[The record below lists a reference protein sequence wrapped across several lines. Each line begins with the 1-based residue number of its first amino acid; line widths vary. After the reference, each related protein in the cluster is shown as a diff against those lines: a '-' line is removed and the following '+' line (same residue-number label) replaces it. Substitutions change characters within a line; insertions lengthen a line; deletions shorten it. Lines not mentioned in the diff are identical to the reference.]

1 MFTWTKPAIAERAKT
16 VGKILK
22 KYIPDPQIPLDHK
35 DNFTFMVA
43 VILSAQC
50 TDKRV
55 NLTTPILF
63 KRASTPK
70 QFAAMDENEL
80 RDIIRPCGLSG
91 SKARNLI
98 ANAKLLLKNHAGK
111 VPSTREELEALPGVG
126 RKTASVLLAQ
136 IFDTPA
142 LAVDTHVLRSSNR
155 WGLSKAKTPE
165 AVERDIVALFPQKTL
180 GKLSLQIIL
189 FSRQYCQAHTC
200 KTPQTYCPMCRA
212 LRG

>member
-1 MFTWTKPAIAERAKT
+1 MFQWSTPALAARAQT

-22 KYIPDPQIPLDHK
+22 KYIPHPQIPLDHK

-55 NLTTPILF
+55 NATTPLLF
-63 KRASTPK
+63 KRASTPR
-70 QFAAMDENEL
+70 QFAAMSETEL
-80 RDIIRPCGLSG
+80 RDIIRPCGLSN
-91 SKARNLI
+91 SKAKNII
-98 ANAKLLLKNHAGK
+98 AASKMIIEKHKGR
-111 VPSTREELEALPGVG
+111 VPHTREELEALPGVG

-136 IFDTPA
+136 VFDTPA
-142 LAVDTHVLRSSNR
+142 LAVDTHVLRSANR
-155 WGLSKAKTPE
+155 WGLSKGKTPE
-165 AVERDIVALFPQKTL
+165 AVERDIVALFPAKTL

-189 FSRQYCQAHTC
+189 FSRQYCTAHSC
-200 KTPQTYCPMCRA
+200 KKPETYCPMCQA